1 MYNGAHC
8 HNILNSS
15 DYRFINST
23 LGFNKTE
30 RLAVELDTQFK
41 KILTSPDSSGECVD
55 LIGKVL
61 CYYVFPPCSDDGEK
75 IEYCREDCTYV
86 FKICGDE
93 LQQVTSCLEENKN
106 AVSPLACYC
115 RP

>member
-30 RLAVELDTQFK
+30 FLAVKLGERL
-41 KILTSPDSSGECVD
+41 KILTPDSSEECVD

-86 FKICGDE
+86 FKICGNE
-93 LQQVTSCLEENKN
+93 LLQVTSCLEENKDS
-106 AVSPLACYC
+106 VPPLAC
-115 RP
+115 